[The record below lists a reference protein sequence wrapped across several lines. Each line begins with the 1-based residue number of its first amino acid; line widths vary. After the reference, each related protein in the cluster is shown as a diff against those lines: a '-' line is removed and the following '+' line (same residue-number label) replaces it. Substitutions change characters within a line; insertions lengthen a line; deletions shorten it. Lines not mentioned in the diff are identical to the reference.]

1 MRRIRITVSRLA
13 WEMAKRTGVNISAT
27 CRRAILRFLRS
38 GAPCVHQKLNA
49 ADKVQ
54 LSVYL
59 PDDAYERLR
68 RLGGPRAVSFWCDL
82 ALKKA
87 AGHVIKAKRETV
99 ACEEELLRIAL
110 GVAEFREQREI
121 SVDELFDLPEEA
133 RAPKKTDT
141 RSKWS
146 HESS

>member
-38 GAPCVHQKLNA
+38 GAPCVHQRLNA

-59 PDDAYERLR
+59 PDDVYEKLR
-68 RLGGPRAVSFWCDL
+68 RFGGPRVVSFWCDL
-82 ALKKA
+82 ALKRA
-87 AGHVIKAKRETV
+87 ASHVIKARKETIT
-99 ACEEELLRIAL
+99 CEEELLRIAL
-110 GVAEFREQREI
+110 GVTELREF
-121 SVDELFDLPEEA
+121 SVDELFDLPGET
-133 RAPKKTDT
+133 RYVGTLKKTDV
-141 RSKWS
+141 RL
-146 HESS
+146 E